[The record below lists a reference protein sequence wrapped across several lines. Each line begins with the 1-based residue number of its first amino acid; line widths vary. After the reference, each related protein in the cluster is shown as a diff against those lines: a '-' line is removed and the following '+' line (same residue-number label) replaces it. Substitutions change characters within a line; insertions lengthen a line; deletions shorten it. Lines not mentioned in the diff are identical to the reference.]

1 MVDIVSRGYNSG
13 ITPLLRTGRSRHR
26 RELKVEERVGWMTA
40 SEPVPA
46 VMLRF
51 CREVIPSMLTEACG
65 VDAAQAAAI
74 GEDVL
79 ARALSFAALDD
90 PDRDVLMVPFVEEV
104 FDHEPPESALETK
117 AAVAVVV
124 RNSLLEE
131 AHTNGPLNPDGIQ
144 AITTAATAPLSH
156 LLAAGRR
163 GLVQPDDEN
172 LFASLPDRYPRAW
185 ACLTALADTLGAGG
199 RSAYRAPY
207 GPVPTLPE
215 PSELVDAPAA
225 SSDDRVSVLNAIDPR
240 FDRRLVEM
248 LDAAAFHGVV
258 LWLSALSRISRNL
271 DKLLR
276 TLEFLIAHNAT
287 ALTTNYMIRGSDV
300 WVRRDSFVKP
310 ASNDPA
316 ACLSDSTG
324 LSGAHKKAYEQIA
337 KQLTQSRSR

>member
-1 MVDIVSRGYNSG
+1 
-13 ITPLLRTGRSRHR
+13 
-26 RELKVEERVGWMTA
+26 MTA
-40 SEPVPA
+40 SEPDPT

-51 CREVIPSMLTEACG
+51 CREVVPTMLTDGCG

-79 ARALSFAALDD
+79 SRALSFAELDG

-104 FDHEPPESALETK
+104 FDHEPPESPLEMK

-131 AHTNGPLNPDGIQ
+131 AHTNGPLNPGGIQ

-163 GLVQPDDEN
+163 GLVQQDCEN
-172 LFASLPDRYPRAW
+172 RFSSLPERYPRAS
-185 ACLTALADTLGAGG
+185 ACLTVLADTIGPGG
-199 RSAYRAPY
+199 RSAYRAPAS
-207 GPVPTLPE
+207 PVPSLPG

-225 SSDDRVSVLNAIDPR
+225 TSDDRVSVLNGIDDR
-240 FDRRLVEM
+240 FDHRLVEM
-248 LDAAAFHGVV
+248 LDAAAFQDVV

-276 TLEFLIAHNAT
+276 ALEFLIAHNAT
-287 ALTTNYMIRGSDV
+287 VLTTNYMIRGSDV
-300 WVRRDSFVKP
+300 WVRRGTFVKP
-310 ASNDPA
+310 VSNDPA

-324 LSGAHKKAYEQIA
+324 LTGAHKKAYEQIA
-337 KQLTQSRSR
+337 KHVAQPRPRA

>member
-1 MVDIVSRGYNSG
+1 
-13 ITPLLRTGRSRHR
+13 
-26 RELKVEERVGWMTA
+26 MTA
-40 SEPVPA
+40 SEPDPT
-46 VMLRF
+46 VMTRF
-51 CREVIPSMLTEACG
+51 CREVVPSMLTDGCG
-65 VDAAQAAAI
+65 VEAALASAI

-79 ARALSFAALDD
+79 ARAVSFVALDVS
-90 PDRDVLMVPFVEEV
+90 DREVLMTPFIEEV
-104 FDHEPPESALETK
+104 FDHDPPESTLTTK

-131 AHTNGPLNPDGIQ
+131 AHTNGPLNPGGIQ

-163 GLVQPDDEN
+163 GLVQPDGEN

-185 ACLTALADTLGAGG
+185 ACLGALADTLGPGG
-199 RSAYRAPY
+199 RSPYRAPD
-207 GPVPTLPE
+207 GPIPSLPT
-215 PSELVDAPAA
+215 PSELVDTPAA
-225 SSDDRVSVLNAIDPR
+225 TSDDRVSVLSAIDPR

-276 TLEFLIAHNAT
+276 ALEFLIAHNAT
-287 ALTTNYMIRGSDV
+287 ILTTNYMIRGSDV
-300 WVRRDSFVKP
+300 WVRRGSFVKSV
-310 ASNDPA
+310 SNDPA
-316 ACLSDSTG
+316 ACLRDTAG

-337 KQLTQSRSR
+337 KRLAQPRSR